1 MEMDKPNKARK
12 NIIIFTGQSGLKMV
26 DCLDRLKKELKEQ
39 NIQIFSIEKRMEEK
53 EEKDLK
59 DLLSYPP
66 RELERI
72 WSESFDEISSEM
84 NPDTLTFLTF
94 HSVYFHQGNRV
105 FIFHLDLEKLRK
117 LRGKI
122 KLFITFI
129 DDIYDLYER
138 LTLPGEMFALSIER
152 QSKKEGKSIFEAVR
166 NLSTLLEW
174 REIEISHSR
183 EIARFLSDSSLP
195 LPFYVIPVKYPAF
208 MVARLVEKEIND
220 LKIFYL
226 SHPIRLA
233 REGGKSS
240 LIGEVNDIIRE
251 ISREPDVFLFYPTG
265 IDERRIAQE
274 NNLYLPSLL
283 QRWDLPFDTDEMIK
297 APQEPPHL
305 KNPLNPL
312 GEKIP
317 ESLKLSVSYSLES
330 LLYKIERQITS
341 RDFMFIE
348 YSRNGVI
355 GYRPDFSSKDILEEF
370 EHNVEL
376 IRRRGEKGPSRRK
389 SIIFTS
395 RGDLGDWRRKRLHEL
410 LVESY
415 EKINTQNLERL
426 TLELLPMLKQVNVIM
441 HEGFAEINLSDIMG
455 IDVKEKL
462 KNTLLPFLIEQ
473 RMKERPP
480 ETGVIRKENMA
491 LMRESHEDLLDK
503 IIGEIEL
510 PKLLV
515 TLSEAKEDSMCIAIE
530 GVARTVEFLKRL
542 LKTDIFKETTSQ

>member
-129 DDIYDLYER
+129 DDIYDIYER

-152 QSKKEGKSIFEAVR
+152 QPKKKGESIFEAIR

-208 MVARLVEKEIND
+208 MVARFIKKDIND

-233 REGGKSS
+233 REGGKRS

-251 ISREPDVFLFYPTG
+251 ISQDPDVFLFYPTG
-265 IDERRIAQE
+265 IDERRISQE

-283 QRWDLPFDTDEMIK
+283 WRWDLPFEIDEMIK
-297 APQEPPHL
+297 APQESPHL

-312 GEKIP
+312 GEEIP

-330 LLYKIERQITS
+330 LLHTIDRQITS

-348 YSRNGVI
+348 YSKNGVI
-355 GYRPDFSSKDILEEF
+355 GYRPDFDSKDILEEF
-370 EHNVEL
+370 EYNVEL
-376 IRRRGEKGPSRRK
+376 SRREKRGKVPSKRK
-389 SIIFTS
+389 SVVLVN
-395 RGDLGDWRRKRLHEL
+395 RNDLGNWRRKKLHEL

-415 EKINTQNLERL
+415 EKINTQDLERL
-426 TLELLPMLKQVNVIM
+426 TLELLPALKQINVLIQ
-441 HEGFAEINLSDIMG
+441 EGFDVINLSDVMG
-455 IDVKEKL
+455 GDVREKL
-462 KNTLLPFLIEQ
+462 KNKLLPFLIEQ
-473 RMKERPP
+473 RIKELPP
-480 ETGVIRKENMA
+480 EMGVIRRENMA
-491 LMRESHEDLLDK
+491 LMRKSHEDMLDK
-503 IIGEIEL
+503 TIREIEM

-515 TLSEAKEDSMCIAIE
+515 TLSESKEDSICVAVE
-530 GVARTVEFLKRL
+530 GITMTIEFLKRL
-542 LKTDIFKETTSQ
+542 LKMDIF